1 MIYDENR
8 SPLYDYCA
16 VKRTGEDR
24 FYLKADAKYCIT
36 RAFLQQAGSISAIV
50 NVNFFEIDLH
60 ETTSQPTVADKIL
73 PKGISLAKYYA

>member
-24 FYLKADAKYCIT
+24 FYLKADAKYFIT

-50 NVNFFEIDLH
+50 NVNFFEIDQF
-60 ETTSQPTVADKIL
+60 EQTTSTTSSKPPVIDKIL
-73 PKGISLAKYYA
+73 PKGN